1 MPTTIPTLRFLVLI
15 KGSPPARPLERYVFL
30 WDDAFRADLLR
41 TLGRYAM
48 NRELSFTWYDAAKVS
63 QSVQEEFV

>member
-1 MPTTIPTLRFLVLI
+1 
-15 KGSPPARPLERYVFL
+15 
-30 WDDAFRADLLR
+30 
-41 TLGRYAM
+41 M